1 MTTTKNQLLALI
13 AEAKAQRESSSL
25 LAKPLNE
32 SSLSRV
38 HQHIITHDTAMLSA
52 FRNNPSDV
60 TECGDLAEPES
71 GDASDTLSV
80 NKRRNRDLKATL
92 LTLGYGV
99 TKMDG
104 SYIEGFDT
112 PQSVEV
118 SEDSLFVVN
127 LKDSPNFFS
136 DIRSLGER
144 FCQDSVL
151 IIPKGGKG
159 ASLVGTNSAEF
170 PGFGESVPVGDLSLG
185 AEAEF
190 MSRVRNRPFTFG
202 EGLDTYNQLSRYSRM
217 AAKSI
222 AKRVLNANS
231 TTSSNK

>member
-1 MTTTKNQLLALI
+1 MSTTKKQLLALI
-13 AEAKAQRESSSL
+13 AEAKEERLASSL
-25 LAKPLNE
+25 LVKPLNE

-38 HQHIITHDTAMLSA
+38 HQHIVSHDTAMLSA
-52 FRNNPSDV
+52 FRNNPADDS
-60 TECGDLAEPES
+60 ECGEGAEPSQEENT
-71 GDASDTLSV
+71 GTLSV

-112 PQSVEV
+112 PEAIEV
-118 SEDSLFVVN
+118 AEDSFFVVN
-127 LKDSPNFFS
+127 LKDNPNFFS
-136 DIRSLGER
+136 DIRQLGVR

-151 IIPKGGKG
+151 LIPQGGKG
-159 ASLVGTNSAEF
+159 ASLLGTNNGDF
-170 PGFGESVPVGDLSLG
+170 PGLGENIALGDLSLG
-185 AEAEF
+185 EEAEF

-202 EGLDTYNQLSRYSRM
+202 EGLDTYSQLSRYSRM

-231 TTSSNK
+231 TTPSNK